1 MPYIKAHPFG
11 YKKPNQT
18 RTKQEA
24 CRNIQ
29 CTRVQTVTM
38 TIPVD
43 VPIYNKEGI
52 RIGSV
57 RTVHTQTKTI
67 YHSDISH
74 KSGYTLAESYWNSVL
89 NSNGYG
95 AFQNKYRKKAK
106 SLAD

>member
-11 YKKPNQT
+11 YQKAKQT
-18 RTKQEA
+18 RTKKEA

-29 CTRVQTVTM
+29 CTRVQTVIM
-38 TIPVD
+38 TIPID
-43 VPIYNKEGI
+43 VSIYNKKGDY
-52 RIGSV
+52 IGSV
-57 RTVHTQTKTI
+57 RHIHKQIKTI

-89 NSNGYG
+89 NSPNYG
-95 AFQNKYRKKAK
+95 VYTNKFHKKDK